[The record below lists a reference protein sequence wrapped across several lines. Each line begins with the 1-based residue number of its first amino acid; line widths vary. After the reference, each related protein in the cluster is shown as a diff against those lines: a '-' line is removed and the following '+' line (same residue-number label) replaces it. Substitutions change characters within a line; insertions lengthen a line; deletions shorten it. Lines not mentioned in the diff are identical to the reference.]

1 MKTIS
6 LYTNNGSWLTQLHP
20 FTKLWYLA
28 AAICIPLLTGSL
40 WGFAVMIIISFVLL
54 KSGRLI
60 KKALPL
66 IAFSFTIILT
76 IFLIHG
82 LVNQQNKNVLF
93 AIGFLRFYKEG
104 LLYAAHIGLN
114 ILNMLLSFAIVVLS
128 TRPSELVDEL
138 ERKGFSPRFGYIIN
152 SVFQIIPQMMGTMH
166 TITDAQRSRGMETEG
181 NLLVRIKAFLPL
193 ISPVVMSALTATRE
207 RAIALDA
214 SPSEDKSRP
223 DLQLAVYCRVDSG
236 TGREDLFMAF
246 LEVEHLK
253 YRYPHTKKLA
263 LDDISFTAEKGEFI
277 GIIGENGAG
286 KSTLS
291 QAFCGL
297 VPQFYKGAYGG
308 KVTVDGIVAATTP
321 TAELCKKVGLIF
333 QNPFNQ
339 LSGAKDTVWDEVAFG
354 LENFGVPAEQ
364 IHERLDKVLHQLDI
378 WQFREKNPF
387 DLSGGQMQ
395 RVAIASVLAME
406 PEILL
411 LDEPTSQLDPQGSEE
426 VFHTVELLTQT
437 GITIF
442 MIEQKMEKLASYCD
456 KILLLHEGKQVA
468 FDTPE
473 KIFSRPDLAELGICP
488 PYVTRYCVE
497 QHLFRPDGTYPVV
510 VEDVKEA
517 LKRDKERKVTLP
529 QLADTVLAE
538 APENRFDVR
547 NLKFSYTEDHPIF
560 ENFQLSLDQRP
571 TAIIGQNGAGKTT
584 LVRLLKG
591 LLKPSAGTIL
601 YQGEDISRRTVASL
615 AGQVGYVFQNPDDQ
629 IFKYKV
635 IDEVMFGPLNIGM
648 PKEKAMEKA
657 MEALALTE
665 LTPYAGENPYDLEL
679 SQRKLVAIASVLAM
693 DTDVIIL
700 DEPTIA
706 QDYSGKEI
714 IRNII
719 ASLSEQ
725 GKLVL
730 AILHDMDF
738 VAQCFSRVVVLA
750 HGQLLADGTPSE
762 VFVQEDVLKK
772 AALDMPHP
780 LQLRKALEQIQ

>member
-1 MKTIS
+1 
-6 LYTNNGSWLTQLHP
+6 
-20 FTKLWYLA
+20 
-28 AAICIPLLTGSL
+28 
-40 WGFAVMIIISFVLL
+40 
-54 KSGRLI
+54 
-60 KKALPL
+60 
-66 IAFSFTIILT
+66 
-76 IFLIHG
+76 
-82 LVNQQNKNVLF
+82 
-93 AIGFLRFYKEG
+93 
-104 LLYAAHIGLN
+104 
-114 ILNMLLSFAIVVLS
+114 
-128 TRPSELVDEL
+128 
-138 ERKGFSPRFGYIIN
+138 
-152 SVFQIIPQMMGTMH
+152 
-166 TITDAQRSRGMETEG
+166 
-181 NLLVRIKAFLPL
+181 
-193 ISPVVMSALTATRE
+193 
-207 RAIALDA
+207 
-214 SPSEDKSRP
+214 
-223 DLQLAVYCRVDSG
+223 
-236 TGREDLFMAF
+236 MAF

-308 KVTVDGIVAATTP
+308 KVTVDGIDAATTP

-426 VFHTVELLTQT
+426 VFHTVELLAKT

-456 KILLLHEGKQVA
+456 KILLLHEGKQID

-488 PYVTRYCVE
+488 PYVTRYCIE
-497 QHLFRPDGTYPVV
+497 QNLFRPDGTYPVTM
-510 VEDVKEA
+510 EDVKRV
-517 LKRDKERKVTLP
+517 LKRDMERKVTLP
-529 QLADTVLAE
+529 QLTDPVLTE
-538 APENRFDVR
+538 IPEDRFAVR

-648 PKEKAMEKA
+648 PKEKAKEKA

-665 LTPYAGENPYDLEL
+665 LTSYAGENPYDLEL

-706 QDYSGKEI
+706 QDYRGKEI

-772 AALDMPHP
+772 AALDMPHS
-780 LQLRKALEQIQ
+780 LQLRKALEQIENI

>member
-1 MKTIS
+1 
-6 LYTNNGSWLTQLHP
+6 
-20 FTKLWYLA
+20 
-28 AAICIPLLTGSL
+28 
-40 WGFAVMIIISFVLL
+40 
-54 KSGRLI
+54 
-60 KKALPL
+60 
-66 IAFSFTIILT
+66 
-76 IFLIHG
+76 
-82 LVNQQNKNVLF
+82 
-93 AIGFLRFYKEG
+93 
-104 LLYAAHIGLN
+104 
-114 ILNMLLSFAIVVLS
+114 
-128 TRPSELVDEL
+128 
-138 ERKGFSPRFGYIIN
+138 
-152 SVFQIIPQMMGTMH
+152 
-166 TITDAQRSRGMETEG
+166 
-181 NLLVRIKAFLPL
+181 
-193 ISPVVMSALTATRE
+193 
-207 RAIALDA
+207 
-214 SPSEDKSRP
+214 
-223 DLQLAVYCRVDSG
+223 
-236 TGREDLFMAF
+236 MAF

-308 KVTVDGIVAATTP
+308 KVTVDGIDAATTP

-426 VFHTVELLTQT
+426 VFHTVELLAKT

-456 KILLLHEGKQVA
+456 KILLLHEGKQID

-488 PYVTRYCVE
+488 PYVTRYCIE
-497 QHLFRPDGTYPVV
+497 QNLFRPDGTYPVTM
-510 VEDVKEA
+510 EDVKRV
-517 LKRDKERKVTLP
+517 LKRDMERKVTLP
-529 QLADTVLAE
+529 QLTDPVLTE
-538 APENRFDVR
+538 VPEDRFAVR

-648 PKEKAMEKA
+648 PKEKAKEKA

-665 LTPYAGENPYDLEL
+665 LTSYAGENPYDLEL

-706 QDYSGKEI
+706 QDYRGKEI

-719 ASLSEQ
+719 TSLSGQ

-780 LQLRKALEQIQ
+780 LQLRKALEQIENI

>member
-1 MKTIS
+1 
-6 LYTNNGSWLTQLHP
+6 
-20 FTKLWYLA
+20 
-28 AAICIPLLTGSL
+28 
-40 WGFAVMIIISFVLL
+40 
-54 KSGRLI
+54 
-60 KKALPL
+60 
-66 IAFSFTIILT
+66 
-76 IFLIHG
+76 
-82 LVNQQNKNVLF
+82 
-93 AIGFLRFYKEG
+93 
-104 LLYAAHIGLN
+104 
-114 ILNMLLSFAIVVLS
+114 
-128 TRPSELVDEL
+128 
-138 ERKGFSPRFGYIIN
+138 
-152 SVFQIIPQMMGTMH
+152 
-166 TITDAQRSRGMETEG
+166 
-181 NLLVRIKAFLPL
+181 
-193 ISPVVMSALTATRE
+193 
-207 RAIALDA
+207 
-214 SPSEDKSRP
+214 
-223 DLQLAVYCRVDSG
+223 
-236 TGREDLFMAF
+236 MAF

-253 YRYPHTKKLA
+253 YRYPHTKRLA

-308 KVTVDGIVAATTP
+308 KVTVDGIPVATTP

-354 LENFGVPAEQ
+354 LENFGIPAEQ

-426 VFHTVELLTQT
+426 VFHTVELLAKT

-456 KILLLHEGKQVA
+456 RILLLHDGKQIA

-473 KIFSRPDLAELGICP
+473 KIFSRPDLEDLGICP
-488 PYVTRYCVE
+488 PYATRYCKG
-497 QHLFRPDGTYPVV
+497 QNILRPDGTYPVT
-510 VEDVKEA
+510 VEDVQKLVNTGTA
-517 LKRDKERKVTLP
+517 GKVTLP
-529 QLADTVLAE
+529 QLTDPVYTKSVENCFTVNDLH
-538 APENRFDVR
+538 
-547 NLKFSYTEDHPIF
+547 FSYTEEHPIF
-560 ENFQLSLDQRP
+560 EGFQLSLDQRP

-591 LLKPSAGTIL
+591 LLKPASGTIL
-601 YQGEDISRRTVASL
+601 YKGEDISGRTVASL

-648 PKEKAMEKA
+648 DKEKAKQKA
-657 MEALALTE
+657 MEALELTE
-665 LTPYAGENPYDLEL
+665 LAAYAEENPYDLEL

-706 QDYSGKEI
+706 QDYKGKEI
-714 IRNII
+714 IRKII
-719 ASLSEQ
+719 TSLSEQ

-750 HGQLLADGTPSE
+750 HGKLLADGTPSE
-762 VFVQEDVLKK
+762 VFVQEEVLKK

-780 LQLRKALEQIQ
+780 LQLRKALEQI

>member
-1 MKTIS
+1 
-6 LYTNNGSWLTQLHP
+6 
-20 FTKLWYLA
+20 
-28 AAICIPLLTGSL
+28 
-40 WGFAVMIIISFVLL
+40 
-54 KSGRLI
+54 
-60 KKALPL
+60 
-66 IAFSFTIILT
+66 
-76 IFLIHG
+76 
-82 LVNQQNKNVLF
+82 
-93 AIGFLRFYKEG
+93 
-104 LLYAAHIGLN
+104 
-114 ILNMLLSFAIVVLS
+114 
-128 TRPSELVDEL
+128 
-138 ERKGFSPRFGYIIN
+138 
-152 SVFQIIPQMMGTMH
+152 
-166 TITDAQRSRGMETEG
+166 
-181 NLLVRIKAFLPL
+181 
-193 ISPVVMSALTATRE
+193 
-207 RAIALDA
+207 
-214 SPSEDKSRP
+214 
-223 DLQLAVYCRVDSG
+223 
-236 TGREDLFMAF
+236 MAF

-308 KVTVDGIVAATTP
+308 KVTVDGIDAATTP

-426 VFHTVELLTQT
+426 VFHTVELLAKT

-456 KILLLHEGKQVA
+456 KILLLHEGKQID

-488 PYVTRYCVE
+488 PYVTRYCIE
-497 QHLFRPDGTYPVV
+497 QNLFRPDGTYPVTM
-510 VEDVKEA
+510 EDVKRV
-517 LKRDKERKVTLP
+517 LKMDMERKVTLP
-529 QLADTVLAE
+529 QLTDPVLTE
-538 APENRFDVR
+538 VPGERFAVR

-648 PKEKAMEKA
+648 PKEKAKEKA

-665 LTPYAGENPYDLEL
+665 LTSYAGENPYDLEL

-706 QDYSGKEI
+706 QDYRGKEI

-780 LQLRKALEQIQ
+780 LQLRKALEQIKNI

>member
-1 MKTIS
+1 
-6 LYTNNGSWLTQLHP
+6 
-20 FTKLWYLA
+20 
-28 AAICIPLLTGSL
+28 
-40 WGFAVMIIISFVLL
+40 
-54 KSGRLI
+54 
-60 KKALPL
+60 
-66 IAFSFTIILT
+66 
-76 IFLIHG
+76 
-82 LVNQQNKNVLF
+82 
-93 AIGFLRFYKEG
+93 
-104 LLYAAHIGLN
+104 
-114 ILNMLLSFAIVVLS
+114 
-128 TRPSELVDEL
+128 
-138 ERKGFSPRFGYIIN
+138 
-152 SVFQIIPQMMGTMH
+152 
-166 TITDAQRSRGMETEG
+166 
-181 NLLVRIKAFLPL
+181 
-193 ISPVVMSALTATRE
+193 
-207 RAIALDA
+207 
-214 SPSEDKSRP
+214 
-223 DLQLAVYCRVDSG
+223 
-236 TGREDLFMAF
+236 MAF

-308 KVTVDGIVAATTP
+308 KVTVDGIAAATTP

-426 VFHTVELLTQT
+426 VFHTVELLAQT

-456 KILLLHEGKQVA
+456 KILLLHEGKQIA

-488 PYVTRYCVE
+488 PYVTRYCIE
-497 QHLFRPDGTYPVV
+497 QHLLRPDGTYPVV

-665 LTPYAGENPYDLEL
+665 LTSYADENPYDLEL

-706 QDYSGKEI
+706 QDYRGKEI
-714 IRNII
+714 IRKII

-762 VFVQEDVLKK
+762 VFVQEDALEK

-780 LQLRKALEQIQ
+780 LQLRKALEQMQ

>member
-1 MKTIS
+1 
-6 LYTNNGSWLTQLHP
+6 
-20 FTKLWYLA
+20 
-28 AAICIPLLTGSL
+28 
-40 WGFAVMIIISFVLL
+40 
-54 KSGRLI
+54 
-60 KKALPL
+60 
-66 IAFSFTIILT
+66 
-76 IFLIHG
+76 
-82 LVNQQNKNVLF
+82 
-93 AIGFLRFYKEG
+93 
-104 LLYAAHIGLN
+104 
-114 ILNMLLSFAIVVLS
+114 
-128 TRPSELVDEL
+128 
-138 ERKGFSPRFGYIIN
+138 
-152 SVFQIIPQMMGTMH
+152 
-166 TITDAQRSRGMETEG
+166 
-181 NLLVRIKAFLPL
+181 
-193 ISPVVMSALTATRE
+193 
-207 RAIALDA
+207 
-214 SPSEDKSRP
+214 
-223 DLQLAVYCRVDSG
+223 
-236 TGREDLFMAF
+236 MAF

-426 VFHTVELLTQT
+426 VFHTVELLAKT

-456 KILLLHEGKQVA
+456 RILLMHEGKQIA

-473 KIFSRPDLAELGICP
+473 KIFSRSDLADLVIRP
-488 PYVTRYCVE
+488 PYATRYCKE
-497 QHLFRPDGTYPVV
+497 QNILRPDGTYPVTV
-510 VEDVKEA
+510 DDVQKV
-517 LKRDKERKVTLP
+517 LKAGIDKVATLP
-529 QLADTVLAE
+529 QLADPVYRNVA
-538 APENRFDVR
+538 ENRFTVND
-547 NLKFSYTEDHPIF
+547 LHFSYTEDHPIF
-560 ENFQLSLDQRP
+560 EGFRLSLDQRP

-591 LLKPSAGTIL
+591 LLNPASGTIL
-601 YQGEDISRRTVASL
+601 YKGEDISGRTVASL

-648 PKEKAMEKA
+648 DKETAKQRA
-657 MEALALTE
+657 MEALELTE
-665 LTPYAGENPYDLEL
+665 LAAYAEENPYDLEL

-706 QDYSGKEI
+706 QDYKGKEI
-714 IRNII
+714 IRKII
-719 ASLSEQ
+719 TNLSEH

-750 HGQLLADGTPSE
+750 HGKLLADGTPSE
-762 VFVQEDVLKK
+762 VFVQKEVLKK

-780 LQLRKALEQIQ
+780 LQLRKALEQI

>member
-1 MKTIS
+1 
-6 LYTNNGSWLTQLHP
+6 
-20 FTKLWYLA
+20 
-28 AAICIPLLTGSL
+28 
-40 WGFAVMIIISFVLL
+40 
-54 KSGRLI
+54 
-60 KKALPL
+60 
-66 IAFSFTIILT
+66 
-76 IFLIHG
+76 
-82 LVNQQNKNVLF
+82 
-93 AIGFLRFYKEG
+93 
-104 LLYAAHIGLN
+104 
-114 ILNMLLSFAIVVLS
+114 
-128 TRPSELVDEL
+128 
-138 ERKGFSPRFGYIIN
+138 
-152 SVFQIIPQMMGTMH
+152 
-166 TITDAQRSRGMETEG
+166 
-181 NLLVRIKAFLPL
+181 
-193 ISPVVMSALTATRE
+193 
-207 RAIALDA
+207 
-214 SPSEDKSRP
+214 
-223 DLQLAVYCRVDSG
+223 
-236 TGREDLFMAF
+236 MAF

-308 KVTVDGIVAATTP
+308 KVTVDGIDAATTP

-406 PEILL
+406 PGILL

-426 VFHTVELLTQT
+426 VFHTVELLAKT

-456 KILLLHEGKQVA
+456 KILLLHEGKQID

-488 PYVTRYCVE
+488 PYVTRYCIE
-497 QHLFRPDGTYPVV
+497 QNLFRPDGTYPVTM
-510 VEDVKEA
+510 EDVKRV
-517 LKRDKERKVTLP
+517 LKRDMERKVTLP
-529 QLADTVLAE
+529 QLTDPVLTE
-538 APENRFDVR
+538 VPEDRFAVR

-601 YQGEDISRRTVASL
+601 YQGEDISKRTVASL

-648 PKEKAMEKA
+648 PKEKAKEKA

-665 LTPYAGENPYDLEL
+665 LTSYAGENPYDLEL

-706 QDYSGKEI
+706 QDYRGKEI

-719 ASLSEQ
+719 TSLSGQ

-750 HGQLLADGTPSE
+750 HGQLLADSTPSE

-780 LQLRKALEQIQ
+780 LQLRKALEQIKNI

>member
-1 MKTIS
+1 
-6 LYTNNGSWLTQLHP
+6 
-20 FTKLWYLA
+20 
-28 AAICIPLLTGSL
+28 
-40 WGFAVMIIISFVLL
+40 
-54 KSGRLI
+54 
-60 KKALPL
+60 
-66 IAFSFTIILT
+66 
-76 IFLIHG
+76 
-82 LVNQQNKNVLF
+82 
-93 AIGFLRFYKEG
+93 
-104 LLYAAHIGLN
+104 
-114 ILNMLLSFAIVVLS
+114 
-128 TRPSELVDEL
+128 
-138 ERKGFSPRFGYIIN
+138 
-152 SVFQIIPQMMGTMH
+152 
-166 TITDAQRSRGMETEG
+166 
-181 NLLVRIKAFLPL
+181 
-193 ISPVVMSALTATRE
+193 
-207 RAIALDA
+207 
-214 SPSEDKSRP
+214 
-223 DLQLAVYCRVDSG
+223 
-236 TGREDLFMAF
+236 MAF

-308 KVTVDGIVAATTP
+308 KVTVDGIDAATTP

-426 VFHTVELLTQT
+426 VFHTVELLAKT

-456 KILLLHEGKQVA
+456 KILLLHEGKQID

-488 PYVTRYCVE
+488 PYVTRYCIE
-497 QHLFRPDGTYPVV
+497 QNLFRPDGTYPVTM
-510 VEDVKEA
+510 EDVKRV
-517 LKRDKERKVTLP
+517 LKRDMERKVTLP
-529 QLADTVLAE
+529 QLTDPVLTE
-538 APENRFDVR
+538 VPEDRFAVR

-648 PKEKAMEKA
+648 PKEKAKEKA

-665 LTPYAGENPYDLEL
+665 LTSYAGENPYDLEL

-706 QDYSGKEI
+706 QDYRGKEI

-780 LQLRKALEQIQ
+780 LQLRKALEQIENI

>member
-1 MKTIS
+1 
-6 LYTNNGSWLTQLHP
+6 
-20 FTKLWYLA
+20 
-28 AAICIPLLTGSL
+28 
-40 WGFAVMIIISFVLL
+40 
-54 KSGRLI
+54 
-60 KKALPL
+60 
-66 IAFSFTIILT
+66 
-76 IFLIHG
+76 
-82 LVNQQNKNVLF
+82 
-93 AIGFLRFYKEG
+93 
-104 LLYAAHIGLN
+104 
-114 ILNMLLSFAIVVLS
+114 
-128 TRPSELVDEL
+128 
-138 ERKGFSPRFGYIIN
+138 
-152 SVFQIIPQMMGTMH
+152 
-166 TITDAQRSRGMETEG
+166 
-181 NLLVRIKAFLPL
+181 
-193 ISPVVMSALTATRE
+193 
-207 RAIALDA
+207 
-214 SPSEDKSRP
+214 
-223 DLQLAVYCRVDSG
+223 
-236 TGREDLFMAF
+236 MAF

-308 KVTVDGIVAATTP
+308 KVTVDGIAAATTP
-321 TAELCKKVGLIF
+321 TAELCKKVRLIF

-426 VFHTVELLTQT
+426 VFHTVELLAQT

-456 KILLLHEGKQVA
+456 KILLLHEGKQIA

-497 QHLFRPDGTYPVV
+497 QHIFRPDGTYPVV

-529 QLADTVLAE
+529 LLADTVLAE

>member
-1 MKTIS
+1 
-6 LYTNNGSWLTQLHP
+6 
-20 FTKLWYLA
+20 
-28 AAICIPLLTGSL
+28 
-40 WGFAVMIIISFVLL
+40 
-54 KSGRLI
+54 
-60 KKALPL
+60 
-66 IAFSFTIILT
+66 
-76 IFLIHG
+76 
-82 LVNQQNKNVLF
+82 
-93 AIGFLRFYKEG
+93 
-104 LLYAAHIGLN
+104 
-114 ILNMLLSFAIVVLS
+114 
-128 TRPSELVDEL
+128 
-138 ERKGFSPRFGYIIN
+138 
-152 SVFQIIPQMMGTMH
+152 
-166 TITDAQRSRGMETEG
+166 
-181 NLLVRIKAFLPL
+181 
-193 ISPVVMSALTATRE
+193 
-207 RAIALDA
+207 
-214 SPSEDKSRP
+214 
-223 DLQLAVYCRVDSG
+223 
-236 TGREDLFMAF
+236 MAF

-308 KVTVDGIVAATTP
+308 KVTVDGIDAATTP

-426 VFHTVELLTQT
+426 VFHTVELLAKT

-456 KILLLHEGKQVA
+456 KILLLHEGKQID

-488 PYVTRYCVE
+488 PYVTRYCIE
-497 QHLFRPDGTYPVV
+497 QNLFHPDGTYPVTM
-510 VEDVKEA
+510 EDVKRV
-517 LKRDKERKVTLP
+517 LKRDMERKVTLP
-529 QLADTVLAE
+529 QLTDPVLTE
-538 APENRFDVR
+538 VPEDRFAVR

-648 PKEKAMEKA
+648 PKEKAKEKA

-665 LTPYAGENPYDLEL
+665 LTSYAGENPYDLEL

-706 QDYSGKEI
+706 QDYRGKEI

-719 ASLSEQ
+719 TSLSGQ

-762 VFVQEDVLKK
+762 VFVQEEVLKK

-780 LQLRKALEQIQ
+780 LQLRKALEQIKNI

>member
-1 MKTIS
+1 
-6 LYTNNGSWLTQLHP
+6 
-20 FTKLWYLA
+20 
-28 AAICIPLLTGSL
+28 
-40 WGFAVMIIISFVLL
+40 
-54 KSGRLI
+54 
-60 KKALPL
+60 
-66 IAFSFTIILT
+66 
-76 IFLIHG
+76 
-82 LVNQQNKNVLF
+82 
-93 AIGFLRFYKEG
+93 
-104 LLYAAHIGLN
+104 
-114 ILNMLLSFAIVVLS
+114 
-128 TRPSELVDEL
+128 
-138 ERKGFSPRFGYIIN
+138 
-152 SVFQIIPQMMGTMH
+152 
-166 TITDAQRSRGMETEG
+166 
-181 NLLVRIKAFLPL
+181 
-193 ISPVVMSALTATRE
+193 
-207 RAIALDA
+207 
-214 SPSEDKSRP
+214 
-223 DLQLAVYCRVDSG
+223 
-236 TGREDLFMAF
+236 MAF

-308 KVTVDGIVAATTP
+308 KVTVDGIDAATTP

-426 VFHTVELLTQT
+426 VFHTVELLAKT

-456 KILLLHEGKQVA
+456 KILLLHEGKQID

-488 PYVTRYCVE
+488 PYVTRYCIE
-497 QHLFRPDGTYPVV
+497 QNLFRPDGTYPVTM
-510 VEDVKEA
+510 EDVKRV
-517 LKRDKERKVTLP
+517 LKRDMERKVTLP
-529 QLADTVLAE
+529 QLTDPVLTE
-538 APENRFDVR
+538 IPEDRFAVR

-648 PKEKAMEKA
+648 PKEKAKEKA

-665 LTPYAGENPYDLEL
+665 LTSYAGENPYDLEL

-706 QDYSGKEI
+706 QDYRGKEI

-719 ASLSEQ
+719 TSLSGQ

-772 AALDMPHP
+772 AALDMPHS
-780 LQLRKALEQIQ
+780 LQLRKALEQIKNI

>member
-1 MKTIS
+1 
-6 LYTNNGSWLTQLHP
+6 
-20 FTKLWYLA
+20 
-28 AAICIPLLTGSL
+28 
-40 WGFAVMIIISFVLL
+40 
-54 KSGRLI
+54 
-60 KKALPL
+60 
-66 IAFSFTIILT
+66 
-76 IFLIHG
+76 
-82 LVNQQNKNVLF
+82 
-93 AIGFLRFYKEG
+93 
-104 LLYAAHIGLN
+104 
-114 ILNMLLSFAIVVLS
+114 
-128 TRPSELVDEL
+128 
-138 ERKGFSPRFGYIIN
+138 
-152 SVFQIIPQMMGTMH
+152 
-166 TITDAQRSRGMETEG
+166 
-181 NLLVRIKAFLPL
+181 
-193 ISPVVMSALTATRE
+193 
-207 RAIALDA
+207 
-214 SPSEDKSRP
+214 
-223 DLQLAVYCRVDSG
+223 
-236 TGREDLFMAF
+236 MAF

-308 KVTVDGIVAATTP
+308 KVTVDGIDAATTP

-411 LDEPTSQLDPQGSEE
+411 LDEPTSQLDPQGCEE
-426 VFHTVELLTQT
+426 VFHTVELLAKT

-456 KILLLHEGKQVA
+456 KILLLHEGKQID

-488 PYVTRYCVE
+488 PYVTRYCIE
-497 QHLFRPDGTYPVV
+497 QNLFRPDGTYPVTM
-510 VEDVKEA
+510 EDVKRV
-517 LKRDKERKVTLP
+517 LKRDMERKVTLP
-529 QLADTVLAE
+529 QLTDPVLTE
-538 APENRFDVR
+538 VPEDRFAVR

-648 PKEKAMEKA
+648 PKEKAKEKA

-665 LTPYAGENPYDLEL
+665 LTSYAGENPYDLEL

-706 QDYSGKEI
+706 QDYRGKEI

-772 AALDMPHP
+772 AALDMPHS
-780 LQLRKALEQIQ
+780 LQLRKALEQIENI

>member
-1 MKTIS
+1 
-6 LYTNNGSWLTQLHP
+6 
-20 FTKLWYLA
+20 
-28 AAICIPLLTGSL
+28 
-40 WGFAVMIIISFVLL
+40 
-54 KSGRLI
+54 
-60 KKALPL
+60 
-66 IAFSFTIILT
+66 
-76 IFLIHG
+76 
-82 LVNQQNKNVLF
+82 
-93 AIGFLRFYKEG
+93 
-104 LLYAAHIGLN
+104 
-114 ILNMLLSFAIVVLS
+114 
-128 TRPSELVDEL
+128 
-138 ERKGFSPRFGYIIN
+138 
-152 SVFQIIPQMMGTMH
+152 
-166 TITDAQRSRGMETEG
+166 
-181 NLLVRIKAFLPL
+181 
-193 ISPVVMSALTATRE
+193 
-207 RAIALDA
+207 
-214 SPSEDKSRP
+214 
-223 DLQLAVYCRVDSG
+223 
-236 TGREDLFMAF
+236 MAF

-308 KVTVDGIVAATTP
+308 KVTVDGIDAATTP

-406 PEILL
+406 PGILL

-426 VFHTVELLTQT
+426 VFHTVELLAKT

-456 KILLLHEGKQVA
+456 KILLLHEGKQID

-488 PYVTRYCVE
+488 PYVTRYCIE
-497 QHLFRPDGTYPVV
+497 QNLFRLDGTYPVTM
-510 VEDVKEA
+510 EDVKRV
-517 LKRDKERKVTLP
+517 LKRDMERKVTLP
-529 QLADTVLAE
+529 QLTDPVLTE
-538 APENRFDVR
+538 IPEDRFAVR

-648 PKEKAMEKA
+648 PKEKAKEKA

-665 LTPYAGENPYDLEL
+665 LTSYAGENPYDLEL

-706 QDYSGKEI
+706 QDYRGKEI

-780 LQLRKALEQIQ
+780 LQLRKALEQIKNI

>member
-1 MKTIS
+1 
-6 LYTNNGSWLTQLHP
+6 
-20 FTKLWYLA
+20 
-28 AAICIPLLTGSL
+28 
-40 WGFAVMIIISFVLL
+40 
-54 KSGRLI
+54 
-60 KKALPL
+60 
-66 IAFSFTIILT
+66 
-76 IFLIHG
+76 
-82 LVNQQNKNVLF
+82 
-93 AIGFLRFYKEG
+93 
-104 LLYAAHIGLN
+104 
-114 ILNMLLSFAIVVLS
+114 
-128 TRPSELVDEL
+128 
-138 ERKGFSPRFGYIIN
+138 
-152 SVFQIIPQMMGTMH
+152 
-166 TITDAQRSRGMETEG
+166 
-181 NLLVRIKAFLPL
+181 
-193 ISPVVMSALTATRE
+193 
-207 RAIALDA
+207 
-214 SPSEDKSRP
+214 
-223 DLQLAVYCRVDSG
+223 
-236 TGREDLFMAF
+236 MAF

-308 KVTVDGIVAATTP
+308 KVTVDGIDAATTP

-426 VFHTVELLTQT
+426 VFHTVELLAKT

-456 KILLLHEGKQVA
+456 KILLLHEGKQID

-488 PYVTRYCVE
+488 PYVTRYCIE
-497 QHLFRPDGTYPVV
+497 QNLFRPDGTYPVTM
-510 VEDVKEA
+510 EDVKRV
-517 LKRDKERKVTLP
+517 LKRDMERKVTLP
-529 QLADTVLAE
+529 QLTDPVLTE
-538 APENRFDVR
+538 VPEDRFAVR

-648 PKEKAMEKA
+648 PKEKAKEKA

-665 LTPYAGENPYDLEL
+665 LTSYAGENPYDLEL

-706 QDYSGKEI
+706 QDYRAKEI

-719 ASLSEQ
+719 TSLSGQ

-780 LQLRKALEQIQ
+780 LQLRKALEQIKNI

>member
-1 MKTIS
+1 
-6 LYTNNGSWLTQLHP
+6 
-20 FTKLWYLA
+20 
-28 AAICIPLLTGSL
+28 
-40 WGFAVMIIISFVLL
+40 
-54 KSGRLI
+54 
-60 KKALPL
+60 
-66 IAFSFTIILT
+66 
-76 IFLIHG
+76 
-82 LVNQQNKNVLF
+82 
-93 AIGFLRFYKEG
+93 
-104 LLYAAHIGLN
+104 
-114 ILNMLLSFAIVVLS
+114 
-128 TRPSELVDEL
+128 
-138 ERKGFSPRFGYIIN
+138 
-152 SVFQIIPQMMGTMH
+152 
-166 TITDAQRSRGMETEG
+166 
-181 NLLVRIKAFLPL
+181 
-193 ISPVVMSALTATRE
+193 
-207 RAIALDA
+207 
-214 SPSEDKSRP
+214 
-223 DLQLAVYCRVDSG
+223 
-236 TGREDLFMAF
+236 MAF

-308 KVTVDGIVAATTP
+308 KVTVDGIDAATTP

-406 PEILL
+406 PGILL

-426 VFHTVELLTQT
+426 VFHTVELLAKT

-456 KILLLHEGKQVA
+456 KILLLHEGKQID

-488 PYVTRYCVE
+488 PYVTRYCIE
-497 QHLFRPDGTYPVV
+497 QNLFRPDGTYPVTM
-510 VEDVKEA
+510 EDVKRVLKRV
-517 LKRDKERKVTLP
+517 LKRDMERKVTLP
-529 QLADTVLAE
+529 QLTDPVLTE
-538 APENRFDVR
+538 VSEDRFAVR

-648 PKEKAMEKA
+648 PKEKAKEKA

-665 LTPYAGENPYDLEL
+665 LTSYAGENPYDLEL

-706 QDYSGKEI
+706 QDYRGKEI

-719 ASLSEQ
+719 TSLSGQ

-780 LQLRKALEQIQ
+780 LQLRKALEQIKNI

>member
-1 MKTIS
+1 
-6 LYTNNGSWLTQLHP
+6 
-20 FTKLWYLA
+20 
-28 AAICIPLLTGSL
+28 
-40 WGFAVMIIISFVLL
+40 
-54 KSGRLI
+54 
-60 KKALPL
+60 
-66 IAFSFTIILT
+66 
-76 IFLIHG
+76 
-82 LVNQQNKNVLF
+82 
-93 AIGFLRFYKEG
+93 
-104 LLYAAHIGLN
+104 
-114 ILNMLLSFAIVVLS
+114 
-128 TRPSELVDEL
+128 
-138 ERKGFSPRFGYIIN
+138 
-152 SVFQIIPQMMGTMH
+152 
-166 TITDAQRSRGMETEG
+166 
-181 NLLVRIKAFLPL
+181 
-193 ISPVVMSALTATRE
+193 
-207 RAIALDA
+207 
-214 SPSEDKSRP
+214 
-223 DLQLAVYCRVDSG
+223 
-236 TGREDLFMAF
+236 MAF

-308 KVTVDGIVAATTP
+308 KVTVDGIDAATTP

-426 VFHTVELLTQT
+426 VFHTVELLAKT

-456 KILLLHEGKQVA
+456 KILLLHEGKQID

-488 PYVTRYCVE
+488 PYVTRYCIE
-497 QHLFRPDGTYPVV
+497 QNLFRPDGTYPVTM
-510 VEDVKEA
+510 EDVKRV
-517 LKRDKERKVTLP
+517 LKRDMERKVTLP
-529 QLADTVLAE
+529 QLTDPVLTE
-538 APENRFDVR
+538 VPEDRFAVR
-547 NLKFSYTEDHPIF
+547 NLKFSYTKDHPIF

-648 PKEKAMEKA
+648 PKEKAKEKA

-665 LTPYAGENPYDLEL
+665 LTSYAGENPYDLEL

-706 QDYSGKEI
+706 QDYRGKEI

-719 ASLSEQ
+719 TSLSGQ

-780 LQLRKALEQIQ
+780 LQLRKALEQIENI

>member
-1 MKTIS
+1 
-6 LYTNNGSWLTQLHP
+6 
-20 FTKLWYLA
+20 
-28 AAICIPLLTGSL
+28 
-40 WGFAVMIIISFVLL
+40 
-54 KSGRLI
+54 
-60 KKALPL
+60 
-66 IAFSFTIILT
+66 
-76 IFLIHG
+76 
-82 LVNQQNKNVLF
+82 
-93 AIGFLRFYKEG
+93 
-104 LLYAAHIGLN
+104 
-114 ILNMLLSFAIVVLS
+114 
-128 TRPSELVDEL
+128 
-138 ERKGFSPRFGYIIN
+138 
-152 SVFQIIPQMMGTMH
+152 
-166 TITDAQRSRGMETEG
+166 
-181 NLLVRIKAFLPL
+181 
-193 ISPVVMSALTATRE
+193 
-207 RAIALDA
+207 
-214 SPSEDKSRP
+214 
-223 DLQLAVYCRVDSG
+223 
-236 TGREDLFMAF
+236 MAF

-308 KVTVDGIVAATTP
+308 KVTVDGIDAATTP

-406 PEILL
+406 PGILL

-426 VFHTVELLTQT
+426 VFHTVELLAKT

-456 KILLLHEGKQVA
+456 KILLLHEGKQID

-488 PYVTRYCVE
+488 PYVTRYCIE
-497 QHLFRPDGTYPVV
+497 QNLFRPDGTYPVTM
-510 VEDVKEA
+510 EDVKRV
-517 LKRDKERKVTLP
+517 LKMDMERKVTLP
-529 QLADTVLAE
+529 QLTDPVLTE
-538 APENRFDVR
+538 VPGERFAVR

-648 PKEKAMEKA
+648 PKEKAKEKA

-665 LTPYAGENPYDLEL
+665 LTSYAGENPYDLEL

-706 QDYSGKEI
+706 QDYRGKEI

-780 LQLRKALEQIQ
+780 LQLRKALEQIKNI

>member
-1 MKTIS
+1 
-6 LYTNNGSWLTQLHP
+6 
-20 FTKLWYLA
+20 
-28 AAICIPLLTGSL
+28 
-40 WGFAVMIIISFVLL
+40 
-54 KSGRLI
+54 
-60 KKALPL
+60 
-66 IAFSFTIILT
+66 
-76 IFLIHG
+76 
-82 LVNQQNKNVLF
+82 
-93 AIGFLRFYKEG
+93 
-104 LLYAAHIGLN
+104 
-114 ILNMLLSFAIVVLS
+114 
-128 TRPSELVDEL
+128 
-138 ERKGFSPRFGYIIN
+138 
-152 SVFQIIPQMMGTMH
+152 
-166 TITDAQRSRGMETEG
+166 
-181 NLLVRIKAFLPL
+181 
-193 ISPVVMSALTATRE
+193 
-207 RAIALDA
+207 
-214 SPSEDKSRP
+214 
-223 DLQLAVYCRVDSG
+223 
-236 TGREDLFMAF
+236 MAF

-308 KVTVDGIVAATTP
+308 KVTVDGIDAATTP

-426 VFHTVELLTQT
+426 VFHTVELLAKT

-456 KILLLHEGKQVA
+456 KILLLHEGKQID

-488 PYVTRYCVE
+488 PYVTRYCIE
-497 QHLFRPDGTYPVV
+497 QNLFRPDGTYPVTM
-510 VEDVKEA
+510 EDVKRV
-517 LKRDKERKVTLP
+517 LKMDMERKVTLP
-529 QLADTVLAE
+529 QLTDPVLTE
-538 APENRFDVR
+538 VPGERFAVR

-560 ENFQLSLDQRP
+560 ENFQMSLDQRP

-648 PKEKAMEKA
+648 PKEKAKEKA

-665 LTPYAGENPYDLEL
+665 LTSYAGENPYDLEL

-706 QDYSGKEI
+706 QDYRGKEI

-730 AILHDMDF
+730 AILHDMNF

-780 LQLRKALEQIQ
+780 LQLRKALEQIKNI

>member
-1 MKTIS
+1 
-6 LYTNNGSWLTQLHP
+6 
-20 FTKLWYLA
+20 
-28 AAICIPLLTGSL
+28 
-40 WGFAVMIIISFVLL
+40 
-54 KSGRLI
+54 
-60 KKALPL
+60 
-66 IAFSFTIILT
+66 
-76 IFLIHG
+76 
-82 LVNQQNKNVLF
+82 
-93 AIGFLRFYKEG
+93 
-104 LLYAAHIGLN
+104 
-114 ILNMLLSFAIVVLS
+114 
-128 TRPSELVDEL
+128 
-138 ERKGFSPRFGYIIN
+138 
-152 SVFQIIPQMMGTMH
+152 
-166 TITDAQRSRGMETEG
+166 
-181 NLLVRIKAFLPL
+181 
-193 ISPVVMSALTATRE
+193 
-207 RAIALDA
+207 
-214 SPSEDKSRP
+214 
-223 DLQLAVYCRVDSG
+223 
-236 TGREDLFMAF
+236 MAF

-308 KVTVDGIVAATTP
+308 KVTVDGIDAATTP

-426 VFHTVELLTQT
+426 VFHTVELLAKT

-456 KILLLHEGKQVA
+456 KILLLHEGKQID

-488 PYVTRYCVE
+488 PYVTRYCIE
-497 QHLFRPDGTYPVV
+497 QNLFRPDGTYPVTM
-510 VEDVKEA
+510 EDVKRV
-517 LKRDKERKVTLP
+517 LKMDMERKVTLP
-529 QLADTVLAE
+529 QLTDPVLTE
-538 APENRFDVR
+538 VPGERFAVR

-560 ENFQLSLDQRP
+560 ENFQMSLDQRP

-648 PKEKAMEKA
+648 PKEKAKEKA

-665 LTPYAGENPYDLEL
+665 LTSYAGENPYDLEL

-706 QDYSGKEI
+706 QDYRGKEI

-780 LQLRKALEQIQ
+780 LQLRKALEQIKNI

>member
-1 MKTIS
+1 
-6 LYTNNGSWLTQLHP
+6 
-20 FTKLWYLA
+20 
-28 AAICIPLLTGSL
+28 
-40 WGFAVMIIISFVLL
+40 
-54 KSGRLI
+54 
-60 KKALPL
+60 
-66 IAFSFTIILT
+66 
-76 IFLIHG
+76 
-82 LVNQQNKNVLF
+82 
-93 AIGFLRFYKEG
+93 
-104 LLYAAHIGLN
+104 
-114 ILNMLLSFAIVVLS
+114 
-128 TRPSELVDEL
+128 
-138 ERKGFSPRFGYIIN
+138 
-152 SVFQIIPQMMGTMH
+152 
-166 TITDAQRSRGMETEG
+166 
-181 NLLVRIKAFLPL
+181 
-193 ISPVVMSALTATRE
+193 
-207 RAIALDA
+207 
-214 SPSEDKSRP
+214 
-223 DLQLAVYCRVDSG
+223 
-236 TGREDLFMAF
+236 MAF

-308 KVTVDGIVAATTP
+308 KVTVDGIDAATTP

-354 LENFGVPAEQ
+354 LENFGVPPEQ

-426 VFHTVELLTQT
+426 VFHTVELLTKT

-456 KILLLHEGKQVA
+456 KILLLHEGKQID

-488 PYVTRYCVE
+488 PYVTRYCIE
-497 QHLFRPDGTYPVV
+497 QNLFRPDGTYPVTM
-510 VEDVKEA
+510 EDVKRV
-517 LKRDKERKVTLP
+517 LKRDMERKVTLP
-529 QLADTVLAE
+529 QLTDPVLTE
-538 APENRFDVR
+538 VPEDRFAVR

-648 PKEKAMEKA
+648 PKEKAKEKA

-665 LTPYAGENPYDLEL
+665 LTSYAGENPYDLEL

-706 QDYSGKEI
+706 QDYRGKEI

-719 ASLSEQ
+719 TSLSGQ

-772 AALDMPHP
+772 AALDMPHS
-780 LQLRKALEQIQ
+780 LQLRKALEQIENI

>member
-1 MKTIS
+1 
-6 LYTNNGSWLTQLHP
+6 
-20 FTKLWYLA
+20 
-28 AAICIPLLTGSL
+28 
-40 WGFAVMIIISFVLL
+40 
-54 KSGRLI
+54 
-60 KKALPL
+60 
-66 IAFSFTIILT
+66 
-76 IFLIHG
+76 
-82 LVNQQNKNVLF
+82 
-93 AIGFLRFYKEG
+93 
-104 LLYAAHIGLN
+104 
-114 ILNMLLSFAIVVLS
+114 
-128 TRPSELVDEL
+128 
-138 ERKGFSPRFGYIIN
+138 
-152 SVFQIIPQMMGTMH
+152 
-166 TITDAQRSRGMETEG
+166 
-181 NLLVRIKAFLPL
+181 
-193 ISPVVMSALTATRE
+193 
-207 RAIALDA
+207 
-214 SPSEDKSRP
+214 
-223 DLQLAVYCRVDSG
+223 
-236 TGREDLFMAF
+236 MAF

-308 KVTVDGIVAATTP
+308 KVTVDGIDAATTP

-426 VFHTVELLTQT
+426 VFHTVELLAKT

-456 KILLLHEGKQVA
+456 KILLLHEGKQID

-488 PYVTRYCVE
+488 PYVTRYCIE
-497 QHLFRPDGTYPVV
+497 QNLFRPDGTYPVTM
-510 VEDVKEA
+510 EDVKRV
-517 LKRDKERKVTLP
+517 LKRDMERKVTLP
-529 QLADTVLAE
+529 QLTDPVLTE
-538 APENRFDVR
+538 VPEDRFAVR

-601 YQGEDISRRTVASL
+601 YQGEDISKRTVASL

-648 PKEKAMEKA
+648 PKEKAKEKA

-665 LTPYAGENPYDLEL
+665 LTSYAGENPYDLEL

-706 QDYSGKEI
+706 QDYRGKEI

-719 ASLSEQ
+719 TSLSGQ

-780 LQLRKALEQIQ
+780 LQLRKALEQIKNI

>member
-1 MKTIS
+1 
-6 LYTNNGSWLTQLHP
+6 
-20 FTKLWYLA
+20 
-28 AAICIPLLTGSL
+28 
-40 WGFAVMIIISFVLL
+40 
-54 KSGRLI
+54 
-60 KKALPL
+60 
-66 IAFSFTIILT
+66 
-76 IFLIHG
+76 
-82 LVNQQNKNVLF
+82 
-93 AIGFLRFYKEG
+93 
-104 LLYAAHIGLN
+104 
-114 ILNMLLSFAIVVLS
+114 
-128 TRPSELVDEL
+128 
-138 ERKGFSPRFGYIIN
+138 
-152 SVFQIIPQMMGTMH
+152 
-166 TITDAQRSRGMETEG
+166 
-181 NLLVRIKAFLPL
+181 
-193 ISPVVMSALTATRE
+193 
-207 RAIALDA
+207 
-214 SPSEDKSRP
+214 
-223 DLQLAVYCRVDSG
+223 
-236 TGREDLFMAF
+236 MAF

-308 KVTVDGIVAATTP
+308 KVTVDGIDAATTP

-387 DLSGGQMQ
+387 DLAGGQMQ

-426 VFHTVELLTQT
+426 VFHTVELLAKT

-456 KILLLHEGKQVA
+456 KILLLHEGKQID

-488 PYVTRYCVE
+488 PYVTRYCIE
-497 QHLFRPDGTYPVV
+497 QNLFRPDGTYPVTM
-510 VEDVKEA
+510 EDVKRV
-517 LKRDKERKVTLP
+517 LKMDMERKVTLP
-529 QLADTVLAE
+529 QLTDPVLTE
-538 APENRFDVR
+538 VPGERFAVR

-648 PKEKAMEKA
+648 PKEKAKEKA

-665 LTPYAGENPYDLEL
+665 LTSYAGENPYDLEL

-706 QDYSGKEI
+706 QDYRGKEI

-780 LQLRKALEQIQ
+780 LQLRKALEQIKNI

>member
-1 MKTIS
+1 
-6 LYTNNGSWLTQLHP
+6 
-20 FTKLWYLA
+20 
-28 AAICIPLLTGSL
+28 
-40 WGFAVMIIISFVLL
+40 
-54 KSGRLI
+54 
-60 KKALPL
+60 
-66 IAFSFTIILT
+66 
-76 IFLIHG
+76 
-82 LVNQQNKNVLF
+82 
-93 AIGFLRFYKEG
+93 
-104 LLYAAHIGLN
+104 
-114 ILNMLLSFAIVVLS
+114 
-128 TRPSELVDEL
+128 
-138 ERKGFSPRFGYIIN
+138 
-152 SVFQIIPQMMGTMH
+152 
-166 TITDAQRSRGMETEG
+166 
-181 NLLVRIKAFLPL
+181 
-193 ISPVVMSALTATRE
+193 
-207 RAIALDA
+207 
-214 SPSEDKSRP
+214 
-223 DLQLAVYCRVDSG
+223 
-236 TGREDLFMAF
+236 MAF

-364 IHERLDKVLHQLDI
+364 IQERLDKVLHQLDI

-426 VFHTVELLTQT
+426 VFHTVELLAQT

-456 KILLLHEGKQVA
+456 KILLLHEGKQIA

-488 PYVTRYCVE
+488 PYVTRYCIE
-497 QHLFRPDGTYPVV
+497 QHLLRPDGTYPVV

-665 LTPYAGENPYDLEL
+665 LTSYADENPYDLEL

-706 QDYSGKEI
+706 QDYRGKEI
-714 IRNII
+714 IRKII